1 MSPTQLIDLVR
12 TLTDKLDVEVT
23 DVTCTESGRTV
34 VNVVSPDSKRL
45 IGPHG
50 EHLQALNTIAR
61 RLVESTHP
69 QEHVSFLIDVN
80 GYHEE
85 QLEVIRAA
93 ARTLAQRVR
102 LFKHDEELPP
112 MTAYERLVIHEM
124 FANDPQIET
133 ISQGEEKF
141 RHIVLKFRA
150 QP

>member
-61 RLVESTHP
+61 RLVESTH
-69 QEHVSFLIDVN
+69 
-80 GYHEE
+80 
-85 QLEVIRAA
+85 RAA